1 MKNKIEAIVI
11 NALEELNQELT
22 RKELD
27 NPTLNTKLFGESG
40 VLDSLSLVSFITDIE
55 SLISDEFDKN
65 IILADEKAMSQRV
78 SPFRTVETL
87 TVYIKK
93 LLTEEK

>member
-1 MKNKIEAIVI
+1 M
-11 NALEELNQELT
+11 
-22 RKELD
+22 
-27 NPTLNTKLFGESG
+27 
-40 VLDSLSLVSFITDIE
+40 LDSLSLVSFITDIE